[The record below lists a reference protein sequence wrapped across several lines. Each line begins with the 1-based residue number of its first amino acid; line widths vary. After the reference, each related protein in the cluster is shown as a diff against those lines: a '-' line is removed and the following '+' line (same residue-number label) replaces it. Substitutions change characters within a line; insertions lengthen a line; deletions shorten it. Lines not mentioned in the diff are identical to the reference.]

1 MQKKAGLLDW
11 ITGIGGKYYGLA
23 FGGAALSGLA
33 GGYGLAK
40 LTEPT
45 VITDKEVTDRELVK
59 EALESEID
67 ATERRIAE
75 LKRKRQQLAAARN
88 ERPYDRFV

>member
-1 MQKKAGLLDW
+1 MQKKAGWLKDIFGW
-11 ITGIGGKYYGLA
+11 GGNYMGLT
-23 FGGAALSGLA
+23 FGTAALGGLA

-40 LTEPT
+40 LTEPS
-45 VITDKEVTDRELVK
+45 VLMDKEVTDRELVK

-75 LKRKRQQLAAARN
+75 LKRKRQQLAAARS